1 MSRPSLAAALAVILP
16 LPALAEAPR
25 VVADIAPVQGLVARV
40 MDGVGTPALLIPPN
54 ASPHSHAM
62 KPSDARALSEAQA
75 VFMVGPD
82 LTPWLL
88 KPVETLAPQASHIVL
103 MDAPGT
109 LRLPNRTGETFETH
123 GHQEDHALEAGEA
136 GHAHH
141 ETGSDAGT
149 DPHAWLDPE
158 NGKLWLSAIAAE
170 LSRIDPANAPAY
182 AANATRGAA
191 EIDAAQAD
199 VQTALAAG
207 PTPRFI
213 VFHDAY
219 QYMEHRFGLS
229 AAGSISLGDAT
240 PPGPAR
246 VAQLRDKVA
255 ALGIACAFS
264 EPQFNADLLRTV
276 FAGSDAT
283 MAVIDPLGTT
293 IPEGPD
299 FYPALIRSVGK
310 ALATC
315 E

>member
-1 MSRPSLAAALAVILP
+1 MSRLSHAAALAVILP

-40 MDGVGTPALLIPPN
+40 MDGVGTPALLIPPG

-62 KPSDARALSEAQA
+62 KPSDARALSDAQA

-109 LRLPNRTGETFETH
+109 LRLPNRTGETFEAH
-123 GHQEDHALEAGEA
+123 GHHEDHALEAAEA

-141 ETGSDAGT
+141 ESEAGI

-191 EIDAAQAD
+191 EIDAARTD
-199 VQTALAAG
+199 VETALAAA

-255 ALGIACAFS
+255 ALGIDCAFS

-276 FAGSDAT
+276 FGGSNAR

-299 FYPALIRSVGK
+299 FYPALIRSVGE

>member
-1 MSRPSLAAALAVILP
+1 MSRLSHAAALAVILP

-40 MDGVGTPALLIPPN
+40 MDGVGTPALLIPPG

-62 KPSDARALSEAQA
+62 KPSDARALSDAQA

-123 GHQEDHALEAGEA
+123 GHHEDHAPEAAEA

-141 ETGSDAGT
+141 ESEAGT

-182 AANATRGAA
+182 AANAARGAV
-191 EIDAAQAD
+191 EIDAARTD

-207 PTPRFI
+207 QTPRFI
-213 VFHDAY
+213 VFPTLDSHAPF
-219 QYMEHRFGLS
+219 RPLAPFV
-229 AAGSISLGDAT
+229 AAGR
-240 PPGPAR
+240 GPAPETTSIQMR
-246 VAQLRDKVA
+246 SRA
-255 ALGIACAFS
+255 AFDEARERWL
-264 EPQFNADLLRTV
+264 EN
-276 FAGSDAT
+276 
-283 MAVIDPLGTT
+283 
-293 IPEGPD
+293 EGR
-299 FYPALIRSVGK
+299 AR
-310 ALATC
+310 
-315 E
+315 

>member
-1 MSRPSLAAALAVILP
+1 MSRLSHAAALAVILP

-40 MDGVGTPALLIPPN
+40 MDGVGTPALLIPPG

-62 KPSDARALSEAQA
+62 KPSHARALSDAQA

-123 GHQEDHALEAGEA
+123 GHHEDHAPEAAEA

-141 ETGSDAGT
+141 ESEAGT

-182 AANATRGAA
+182 AANAARGAV
-191 EIDAAQAD
+191 EIDAARTD

-207 PTPRFI
+207 QTPRFI

-255 ALGIACAFS
+255 ALGIDCAFS

-276 FAGSDAT
+276 FGGSNAR

>member
-40 MDGVGTPALLIPPN
+40 MDGVGTPALLIPPG

-123 GHQEDHALEAGEA
+123 GHHEDHAPEAAEA

-141 ETGSDAGT
+141 ESEAGT

-182 AANATRGAA
+182 AANAARGAV
-191 EIDAAQAD
+191 EIDAARTD

-207 PTPRFI
+207 QTPRFI

-255 ALGIACAFS
+255 ALGIDCAFS

-276 FAGSDAT
+276 FSGSDAT

>member
-1 MSRPSLAAALAVILP
+1 MSRLSHAAALAVILP

-40 MDGVGTPALLIPPN
+40 MDGVGTPALLIPPG

-62 KPSDARALSEAQA
+62 KPSHARALSDAQA

-103 MDAPGT
+103 LDAPGA

-123 GHQEDHALEAGEA
+123 GHHEDHAPEAAEA

-141 ETGSDAGT
+141 ESEAGT

-182 AANATRGAA
+182 AANAARGAV
-191 EIDAAQAD
+191 EIDAARTD

-207 PTPRFI
+207 QTPRFI

-255 ALGIACAFS
+255 ALGIDCAFS

-276 FAGSDAT
+276 FGGSNAR

-299 FYPALIRSVGK
+299 FYPALIRSVGE

>member
-1 MSRPSLAAALAVILP
+1 MSRLSLAAALAAILP

-40 MDGVGTPALLIPPN
+40 MDGVGTPALLIPPG

-62 KPSDARALSEAQA
+62 KPSHARALSDAQA

-123 GHQEDHALEAGEA
+123 GHHEDHAPEAAEA

-141 ETGSDAGT
+141 ESEAGT

-182 AANATRGAA
+182 AANAARGAV
-191 EIDAAQAD
+191 EIDAARTD

-207 PTPRFI
+207 QTPRFI

-255 ALGIACAFS
+255 ALGIDCAFS

-276 FAGSDAT
+276 FGGSNAR

-299 FYPALIRSVGK
+299 FYPALIRSVGE

>member
-1 MSRPSLAAALAVILP
+1 MSRLSHAAALAVILP

-40 MDGVGTPALLIPPN
+40 MDGVGTPALLIPPG

-62 KPSDARALSEAQA
+62 KPSHARALSDAQA

-123 GHQEDHALEAGEA
+123 GHHEDHAPEAAEA

-141 ETGSDAGT
+141 ESEAGT

-182 AANATRGAA
+182 AANAARGAV
-191 EIDAAQAD
+191 EIDAARTD

-207 PTPRFI
+207 QTPRFI

-255 ALGIACAFS
+255 ALGIDCAFS

-276 FAGSDAT
+276 FGGSNAR

-299 FYPALIRSVGK
+299 FYPALIRSVGE